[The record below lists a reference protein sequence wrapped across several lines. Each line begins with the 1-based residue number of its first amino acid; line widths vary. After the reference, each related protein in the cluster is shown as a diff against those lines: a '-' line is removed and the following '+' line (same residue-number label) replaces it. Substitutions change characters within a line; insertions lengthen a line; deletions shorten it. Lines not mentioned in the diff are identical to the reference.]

1 MVFALAMNA
10 AWTWRNGFP
19 QLPLFVACLAF
30 FHFME
35 FWITARY
42 NTRRG
47 KVEGMLSIGNGGRK
61 GEEDEQH
68 KVEKELGQGF
78 ESKVKWIGASA
89 TLRTGRIRE
98 FEYS

>member
-1 MVFALAMNA
+1 MVFALALNA

-47 KVEGMLSIGNGGRK
+47 KVEGMLSIGNGGR
-61 GEEDEQH
+61 GREREEDVLY
-68 KVEKELGQGF
+68 KVEKELERGV

-89 TLRTGRIRE
+89 TLQTRE
-98 FEYS
+98 NSGI